1 MESIQ
6 NPTGVKLRFLR
17 RALKLTQSELAASL
31 GIHPV
36 SLCLIEKGRTPNPQN
51 AAKIEVWI
59 ARNSGSEGNSFT
71 RTA

>member
-1 MESIQ
+1 MDPLSQ
-6 NPTGVKLRFLR
+6 RLRSLR
-17 RALKLTQSELAASL
+17 RSLKLTQSELAASL

-59 ARNSGSEGNSFT
+59 ERNSGSEGNGFE